1 MDFHKIL
8 CYRIHDLGLDNNIL
22 LFMNFEQSALDVFV
36 CFFCLHL
43 LIGKNLI
50 KFCIQDL
57 D

>member
-22 LFMNFEQSALDVFV
+22 LFTNFEQSALDVFV
-36 CFFCLHL
+36 FCLHLL

-57 D
+57 